1 MTPAEQALDHMDQL
15 LEEWREFPYAE
26 IVRAHGQ
33 QAVQD
38 AEDVRFTQRTGRF
51 IKRPIVDNVNTK
63 VTKFPRTQVFH

>member
-15 LEEWREFPYAE
+15 LEEWREFLYAK

-33 QAVQD
+33 QAVQE
-38 AEDVRFTQRTGRF
+38 AEDLRHAQQTGKF